1 MSGPYLS
8 PSLPQSAATTAAP
21 AANWGDMSAIRKAIK
36 AIKYIENETVR
47 GAFNNCKSRF
57 LASGIPNGERLVFH
71 GTSAKLESII
81 EQSLKLSKCKRCV
94 HGYGIYFSE
103 FPSVSEVYG
112 QHLLLCRVMVGN
124 TYQGNEMK
132 IPDGYNSKLV
142 TPDEQGKAKM
152 IIIDKE
158 DQILPAFIIELDK
171 NNKFY

>member
-1 MSGPYLS
+1 MSGPYLN
-8 PSLPQSAATTAAP
+8 PSLVQSAATTAAN
-21 AANWGDMSAIRKAIK
+21 ATNWGDMSAIRKAIK

-57 LASGIPNGERLVFH
+57 LANGIPNGERLVFH
-71 GTSAKLESII
+71 GTSANLELII
-81 EQSLKLSKCKRCV
+81 EQSLKLSKCKRFA

-124 TYQGNEMK
+124 TYQGNESK

-171 NNKFY
+171 NKFY

>member
-94 HGYGIYFSE
+94 HGFGIYFSE
-103 FPSVSEVYG
+103 YVSRRSELIPFIIPDLRFPSVSEVYG

-132 IPDGYNSKLV
+132 IPDGYNSKV
-142 TPDEQGKAKM
+142 GSFCCVSETVRCSASW
-152 IIIDKE
+152 
-158 DQILPAFIIELDK
+158 
-171 NNKFY
+171 